1 MDHKTMK
8 MMIQNLKI
16 KNLKIQRVKKMMK
29 TPKKKPRPTN
39 S

>member
-1 MDHKTMK
+1 MDHKMMK
-8 MMIQNLKI
+8 MMIQNLRI

-29 TPKKKPRPTN
+29 TLKRKPRPTN